1 MKLTIVICSHN
12 RSELLLK
19 TLQSITLAISQYQT
33 SIDILVIVNACTDDT
48 VIKLQNYQHQQI
60 ENNILPIKF
69 IEEPKTG
76 KSYALNTA
84 IANIT
89 SGWICFIDDDQ
100 RVDENFCKVTIDTI
114 TNYPDTSLF
123 CGKLIPDWT
132 GDEPDWIH
140 EQGAYK
146 ISPIP
151 IPDYNL
157 GNHQL
162 ILSEHDFLPS
172 GGNLIINHDVFKKI
186 GGFSEKLGPTGHNF
200 FGSEDTE
207 LIVRALR
214 ANEKLRYIP
223 GIIQYH
229 YVDLSRFKLTYLL
242 LMNFQ
247 RNRSFNLSKYD
258 KGNQVPSYLWLILSQ
273 YISGVLFSFNTRVIR
288 FYLFKTASI
297 VGQIVGIIQSRQ

>member
-33 SIDILVIVNACTDDT
+33 SIDISVIANACTDDT
-48 VIKLQNYQHQQI
+48 VIKLQSYQHQQI
-60 ENNILPIKF
+60 ENNLLPVKF

-84 IANIT
+84 IAAIT
-89 SGWICFIDDDQ
+89 NGWVCFIDDDHK
-100 RVDENFCKVTIDTI
+100 VDK
-114 TNYPDTSLF
+114 NYLQAIISAIKIHSDTSLF
-123 CGKLIPDWT
+123 CGKIIPDWK
-132 GDEPDWIH
+132 GDEPVWIH
-140 EQGAYK
+140 EKGRYS
-146 ISPIP
+146 ITPTPIP
-151 IPDYNL
+151 HFDL
-157 GNHQL
+157 GENTL
-162 ILSEHDFLPS
+162 LLSEKNFLPG
-172 GGNLIINHDVFKKI
+172 GGNLIINQEVFKKI
-186 GGFSEKLGPTGHNF
+186 GRFSESLGPIGHNLV
-200 FGSEDTE
+200 GSEDTD
-207 LIVRALR
+207 LILRALR
-214 ANEKLRYIP
+214 VNEKLRYIP

-258 KGNQVPSYLWLILSQ
+258 KGTQVPSYLWLILSQ
-273 YISGVLFSFNTRVIR
+273 YISGVLFSFNTKVIR
-288 FYLFKTASI
+288 FYLIKTASI